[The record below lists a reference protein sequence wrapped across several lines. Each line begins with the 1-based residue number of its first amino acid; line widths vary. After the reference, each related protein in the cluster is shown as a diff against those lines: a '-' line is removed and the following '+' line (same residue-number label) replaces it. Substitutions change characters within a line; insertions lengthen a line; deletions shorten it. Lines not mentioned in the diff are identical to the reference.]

1 MKYKGNND
9 GYQMAAIILAL
20 FLGIGGCCY
29 MIDLGAVKRIQAERQ
44 TTVFITNS
52 FNQLEKKP

>member
-1 MKYKGNND
+1 MKYAGDND

-20 FLGIGGCCY
+20 CLGIGGCCY
-29 MIDLGAVKRIQAERQ
+29 MIELGAVKRIQAERQ
-44 TTVFITNS
+44 TISITNS